1 MTENLLL
8 HAQSLREEGD
18 MDASIDLLRVV
29 VTQCNTDALKVARQ
43 QAIERDR
50 HRLTDG
56 NNSVEGGILD
66 GGTIGQLRQMA
77 AYQLAL
83 LLLQRSGRKSC
94 NSIGDGDIDE
104 KEADDLMWKLG
115 YRLRLSKMAFG
126 YPRCSSCCSQYG
138 ANDRQQS
145 SREAIFSE
153 QRVVAVIDNLLP
165 TTLSDALQHAL
176 RPGSRYWSEFYNNT
190 ISIKY
195 QEESVDRS
203 TDNQTTQRW
212 DTNQFASHNIPLP
225 RCYETSPATLLLDQ
239 LQHSKSLLEQVAII
253 TQHRLRERFPDVL
266 KATSVEVWSH
276 RRPTDGQHQLHY
288 DMDEIRLW
296 KHRQLMLEERQ
307 TKRRK
312 THGDVERN
320 ANIEAIPQKD
330 RTHEACNDGVSCPIV
345 SCVLTIT
352 VPAASKCCLCGGKE
366 NSAPT
371 IICNQSIMIG
381 DGCQSNNGY
390 LCFPVPNRL
399 LAFEGS
405 LLHGVIPGIP
415 FAQTSNSGSEES
427 DISCSNGCDGA
438 EIVNNHRITFMM
450 GFWEAVCT
458 TSTSKTTNSG
468 EHGPNVPF
476 ESICRN
482 NTWTEEFK
490 AFSITSSDIA
500 NVKTNV
506 SRANNEH
513 LDVSVLCPL
522 WVPVV
527 SGVNTETNESFG
539 EYSAGNATKQ
549 HGRYFLKSLDPTEI
563 DNEVLNGEMP

>member
-1 MTENLLL
+1 MSLMTENLLL

-29 VTQCNTDALKVARQ
+29 IAQCNSDGHKARQ
-43 QAIERDR
+43 RTIERDR
-50 HRLTDG
+50 HRLIDD
-56 NNSVEGGILD
+56 NYVEGDILD
-66 GGTIGQLRQMA
+66 VGTIGQIRQMS

-83 LLLQRSGRKSC
+83 LLLQRSGRKRC
-94 NSIGDGDIDE
+94 NSLGDIDE
-104 KEADDLMWKLG
+104 KEADELLWKLG

-126 YPRCSSCCSQYG
+126 YLRCISCFYQYG
-138 ANDRQQS
+138 TNDRQQS

-165 TTLSDALQHAL
+165 TTLFDALQNAF
-176 RPGSRYWSEFYNNT
+176 RPGSRYWSEFYNKT
-190 ISIKY
+190 ISD
-195 QEESVDRS
+195 QEESLART
-203 TDNQTTQRW
+203 TDNHTTRSW

-225 RCYETSPATLLLDQ
+225 RCHETSPAALLLDQ
-239 LQHSKSLLEQVAII
+239 LQRSKSLLEQVAII

-296 KHRQLMLEERQ
+296 KHRQLTPEERQ

-312 THGDVERN
+312 THGDAESN
-320 ANIEAIPQKD
+320 ANIEANFQSD
-330 RTHEACNDGVSCPIV
+330 RAHEACNDGTSCPRV

-352 VPAASKCCLCGGKE
+352 VPEESKCYLCGGKE

-381 DGCQSNNGY
+381 DGCQSNNGC
-390 LCFPVPNRL
+390 LSFPVPNRL

-405 LLHGVIPGIP
+405 LLHGVMPGIP
-415 FAQTSNSGSEES
+415 FAQTSNSGSEDS
-427 DISCSNGCDGA
+427 DSICSDGCDDK
-438 EIVNNHRITFMM
+438 ETHTIVNNQRITFMM
-450 GFWEAVCT
+450 GFWETVCT
-458 TSTSKTTNSG
+458 TSASRTTTSG
-468 EHGPNVPF
+468 ERGPNVPF
-476 ESICRN
+476 ENICHD
-482 NTWTEEFK
+482 NTWTEEFNRY
-490 AFSITSSDIA
+490 SVTSSDIA
-500 NVKTNV
+500 NMKTNV
-506 SRANNEH
+506 SQANNEN
-513 LDVSVLCPL
+513 LDVYVLCPL
-522 WVPVV
+522 WVPVLN
-527 SGVNTETNESFG
+527 GVNTQTDEGFG
-539 EYSAGNATKQ
+539 EYSAGHAIKQ